1 MRIIFPPPG
10 FFVNDP
16 LCTIHVNGWCAYS
29 GSFVSGL
36 DVRFPVV
43 LGPITVKT
51 RSRRVGWPPH
61 RQVVSFGRRRAVASF
76 LSCDPF
82 PVQQPSSR

>member
-1 MRIIFPPPG
+1 MYGSTPPPPSQRLDAHHLPAPR
-10 FFVNDP
+10 FIVNDP

-43 LGPITVKT
+43 PVPLTVKT
-51 RSRRVGWPPH
+51 RSRRVGLAPAP
-61 RQVVSFGRRRAVASF
+61 SGRVIWTSAGGG
-76 LSCDPF
+76 
-82 PVQQPSSR
+82 